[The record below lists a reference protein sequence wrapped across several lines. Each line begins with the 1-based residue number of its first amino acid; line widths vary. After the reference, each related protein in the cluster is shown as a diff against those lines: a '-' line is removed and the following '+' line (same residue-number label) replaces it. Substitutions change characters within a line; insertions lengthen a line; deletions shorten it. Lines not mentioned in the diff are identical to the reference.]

1 MKIKRQIFTVLFAMG
16 ISVSSFGANVAW
28 NTVKTV
34 YMDLVGDG
42 NVYQTF
48 DTSISVVF
56 SALVSP
62 ANDGWQP
69 AKGVSSIC
77 DVWIREMRPGDVVS
91 GETMLA
97 EGLDYFYVAK
107 QGMGNPQSDYD
118 LIFEDEPKYLAFA
131 SPTGGAQNPYM
142 AYGWIEVDSDFNVLA
157 SAIELDGGDIVVG
170 GGAIPEPTSTL
181 LLLLGI
187 SGLALRRK
195 IK

>member
-1 MKIKRQIFTVLFAMG
+1 MKINGRIFTMLFVMVIG
-16 ISVSSFGANVAW
+16 TPLFGANVAW

-42 NVYQTF
+42 NVYQIF
-48 DTSISVVF
+48 DASISVVF

-62 ANDGWQP
+62 VNDEWQP
-69 AKGVSSIC
+69 AKGVSSVC
-77 DVWIREMRPGDVVS
+77 DVWIREMKSGDIVS
-91 GETMLA
+91 KDSMFSDGS
-97 EGLDYFYVAK
+97 DYFYVAK
-107 QGMGNPQSDYD
+107 QGAMNPLSGYN
-118 LIFEDEPKYLAFA
+118 LVFEEESKYLAFA
-131 SPTGGAQNPYM
+131 TPTGGARDPCM
-142 AYGWIEVDSDFNVLA
+142 AYGWIEVDPDFNVLA

-195 IK
+195 